1 MPRLDRLDADR
12 VQATIATLEERVTTR
27 FPERNLRRVARE
39 LSTLADE
46 VEDVSGA
53 SRVRLRVTRWVSFAL
68 GLLIVGVTLYVVS
81 AVLREVMGTYEGEA
95 AHWVPLVESGIND
108 VVFAAIA
115 VWFLLALPS
124 RLERAR
130 ILALLHRL
138 RSLAHV
144 IDMHQLTKDPEHLNP
159 AYVPT
164 RASVGDEMTRTE
176 MAQYL
181 DYCSELL
188 SLTGKVAALCAEAS
202 EDDVV
207 LDTVSDVEALCS
219 GLAAKIWQKISLLP
233 G

>member
-1 MPRLDRLDADR
+1 MPTLDRLDADR
-12 VQATIATLEERVTTR
+12 VQSTIARVESRVRAR
-27 FPERNLRRVARE
+27 FPERGLTGVAAELR
-39 LSTLADE
+39 SLADE

-53 SRVRLRVTRWVSFAL
+53 SRLRLRVTRWISLAL
-68 GLLIVGVTLYVVS
+68 GLLIAVVTLYVVI
-81 AVLREVMGTYEGEA
+81 AVVREVARTYEGEPTE
-95 AHWVPLVESGIND
+95 WVPLVESGIND

-115 VWFLLALPS
+115 IWFLLALPA

-144 IDMHQLTKDPEHLNP
+144 IDMHQLTKDPEHLS
-159 AYVPT
+159 ADYVPT
-164 RASVGDEMTRTE
+164 GASVRDPMTRDEMAR
-176 MAQYL
+176 YL

-207 LDTVSDVEALCS
+207 LDTVSDVETLCS

-233 G
+233 D